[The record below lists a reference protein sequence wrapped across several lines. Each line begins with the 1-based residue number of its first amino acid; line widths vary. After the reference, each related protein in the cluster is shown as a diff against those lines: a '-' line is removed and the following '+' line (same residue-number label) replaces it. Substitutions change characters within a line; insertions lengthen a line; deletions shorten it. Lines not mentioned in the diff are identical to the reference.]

1 MSTTKTVRGVLQRAM
16 GGAMVGDVFVPD
28 TLIDDVDA
36 YQDKMVEVVGV
47 VDVVQ
52 GQPQPNN
59 PSEEGYVQSFEGTRN
74 TMVSLESIRVVEE

>member
-1 MSTTKTVRGVLQRAM
+1 M

-36 YQDKMVEVVGV
+36 YHDKMVEVVGV
-47 VDVVQ
+47 FDVVQ

-59 PSEEGYVQSFEGTRN
+59 PSEEGYVQTFAGSRN
-74 TMVSLESIRVVEE
+74 TMVRLESIRVVEE